1 MTAPQFRPLKFGVT
15 RVNLRNGT
23 DGTRYLQ
30 ADQDLQAFPDR
41 LTDRLQHWAQV
52 KPEHSF
58 MARRIQQADGTL
70 GDWQHISYAQAWQTA
85 RNIAQGLIDRGLN
98 AERPVV
104 ILSENSLEHALLA
117 LGCLVAGVPYVPTS
131 PPYSL
136 VSVDYDKLKHV
147 LSTVTPGMVFASDAR
162 YAKAI
167 AATVSDDM
175 EVVMVE
181 GDVPGRSVT
190 AFESLCSQPATP
202 AVDAAMAAT
211 GPDTIAKFLFTS
223 GSTKLPKAVINTNRL
238 WCANQQ
244 QMAQS
249 MPVLAE
255 QELVLVDW
263 LPWNHTFGGNHNF
276 GMTVFHGGTL
286 YIDDG
291 KPTPALMHETL
302 RNLREI
308 APTVYFNVPTGF
320 EAIAHAMQTDDQL
333 RKTLLSRVQMFFYA
347 GAALAQPI
355 WDSLYASQE
364 REVGERIVMGT
375 GLGMTES
382 GPFGIFVTNPF
393 VQAGDLGVPTP
404 GLELKLVNMQGKT
417 EVRYRGPNI
426 TPGYWRNPEETAS
439 AFDEE
444 GFFKTGDAVQWID
457 ETDVHLGL
465 KFDGRIAEDFKLA
478 TGTFVSVGPLRAKII
493 AAGAPFIQDAV
504 LTGINL
510 KEVGAMIF
518 PTPAVRALSG
528 LPADAPLADVLASAP
543 VLAKFQDIVNTLAQT
558 STGSANRIA
567 RLCLLS
573 EPPTIDKGEI
583 TDKGSINQRSV
594 LTHRADTV
602 AALHADTLH
611 DIKEEKMASKGFFNA
626 FADVWMH
633 DGVRTPMVDYC
644 GSLGHISPTD
654 LGIKAARE
662 ALKRA
667 GIAASEIGSVITGN
681 MAPGDF
687 DQFVL
692 PRHIGLYAGVPQ
704 EVPAIMVQRICGTGF
719 ELFRQAGEQIEAGVC
734 EAALVVGTESMTR
747 NPIAAFDHRTGFK
760 LGAPV
765 GFKDFMWE
773 ALKDP
778 AAGINMI
785 QTAENLA
792 KKYSITREEVDQ
804 FASDSF
810 AKAVAAQA
818 EGFHAGEIVP
828 VVTEKFELEGYVSR

>member
-1 MTAPQFRPLKFGVT
+1 
-15 RVNLRNGT
+15 
-23 DGTRYLQ
+23 
-30 ADQDLQAFPDR
+30 
-41 LTDRLQHWAQV
+41 
-52 KPEHSF
+52 
-58 MARRIQQADGTL
+58 
-70 GDWQHISYAQAWQTA
+70 
-85 RNIAQGLIDRGLN
+85 
-98 AERPVV
+98 
-104 ILSENSLEHALLA
+104 LEHGLLS
-117 LGCLVAGVPYVPTS
+117 LGCLVAGVPFVPTS

-147 LSTVTPGMVFASDAR
+147 LRTVTPGLVFASDAR

-167 AATVSDDM
+167 AATVGGDM
-175 EVVMVE
+175 EVVMCE
-181 GDVPGRSVT
+181 GQVPGRTVT
-190 AFESLCSQPATP
+190 AFDSLCATAATT

-223 GSTKLPKAVINTNRL
+223 GSTKLPKAVINNNRL

-320 EAIAHAMQTDDQL
+320 EAIAHAMKTDDQL
-333 RKTLLSRVQMFFYA
+333 RKTLLSRMQMFFYA

-355 WDSLYASQE
+355 WDSLYESQE
-364 REVGERIVMGT
+364 REIGERIVMGT

-404 GLELKLVNMQGKT
+404 GLELKLVDTQGKT

-426 TPGYWRNPEETAS
+426 TPGYWRNAEETAGS
-439 AFDEE
+439 FDEE

-457 ETDVHLGL
+457 ETNVHLGL

-478 TGTFVSVGPLRAKII
+478 TGTFVSVGPLRGKITTT
-493 AAGAPFIQDAV
+493 GAPYIQDAV
-504 LTGINL
+504 LTGINM

-528 LPADAPLADVLASAP
+528 LAADAPMSEVLASAP
-543 VLAKFQDIVNTLAQT
+543 VLAKFQEIVNTLAQT
-558 STGSANRIA
+558 ATGSANRIA

-594 LTHRADTV
+594 LAHRADLV
-602 AALHADTLH
+602 AALHA
-611 DIKEEKMASKGFFNA
+611 
-626 FADVWMH
+626 
-633 DGVRTPMVDYC
+633 
-644 GSLGHISPTD
+644 GSLPNI
-654 LGIKAARE
+654 I
-662 ALKRA
+662 
-667 GIAASEIGSVITGN
+667 
-681 MAPGDF
+681 
-687 DQFVL
+687 Q
-692 PRHIGLYAGVPQ
+692 PQ
-704 EVPAIMVQRICGTGF
+704 
-719 ELFRQAGEQIEAGVC
+719 
-734 EAALVVGTESMTR
+734 
-747 NPIAAFDHRTGFK
+747 
-760 LGAPV
+760 
-765 GFKDFMWE
+765 
-773 ALKDP
+773 
-778 AAGINMI
+778 
-785 QTAENLA
+785 
-792 KKYSITREEVDQ
+792 
-804 FASDSF
+804 
-810 AKAVAAQA
+810 
-818 EGFHAGEIVP
+818 
-828 VVTEKFELEGYVSR
+828 

>member
-1 MTAPQFRPLKFGVT
+1 MNAPKFRPLKFGVT
-15 RVNLRNGT
+15 RVSVRDGAP
-23 DGTRYLQ
+23 GTRYLQ
-30 ADQDLQAFPDR
+30 ADQALQDFPDR
-41 LTDRLQHWAQV
+41 LTDRLQHWARV
-52 KPEHSF
+52 KPEQTF
-58 MARRIQQADGTL
+58 MARRVKNADGTL
-70 GDWQHISYAQAWQTA
+70 GDWRHITYAQAWQTA
-85 RNIAQGLIDRGLN
+85 RSIAQSLIDRGLS

-104 ILSENSLEHALLA
+104 ILSENSLEHGLLS
-117 LGCLVAGVPYVPTS
+117 LGCLVAGVPFVPTS

-136 VSVDYDKLKHV
+136 VSLDYDKLKHV
-147 LSTVTPGMVFASDAR
+147 LRTVTPGLVFASDAR

-175 EVVMVE
+175 EVVMCE
-181 GDVPGRSVT
+181 GQVPGRTVT
-190 AFESLCSQPATP
+190 AFDSLCATTATT

-223 GSTKLPKAVINTNRL
+223 GSTKMPKAVINNNRL

-320 EAIAHAMQTDDQL
+320 EAIAHAMKTDDQL
-333 RKTLLSRVQMFFYA
+333 RKTLLSRMQMFFYA

-355 WDSLYASQE
+355 WDSLYESQE
-364 REVGERIVMGT
+364 REIGERIVMGT

-382 GPFGIFVTNPF
+382 GPFGIFVTTPF

-404 GLELKLVNMQGKT
+404 GLELKLVDTDGKT

-426 TPGYWRNPEETAS
+426 TPGYWRNAEETAGS
-439 AFDEE
+439 FDEE
-444 GFFKTGDAVQWID
+444 GFFKTGDAVKWID
-457 ETDVHLGL
+457 DANVHLGL

-478 TGTFVSVGPLRAKII
+478 TGTFVSVGPLRSKITTT
-493 AAGAPFIQDAV
+493 GAPYIQDAV
-504 LTGINL
+504 LTGINM

-528 LPADAPLADVLASAP
+528 LAADAPMSEVLASAP

-558 STGSANRIA
+558 ATGSANRIA

-594 LTHRADTV
+594 LAHRADMV
-602 AALHADTLH
+602 AALHA
-611 DIKEEKMASKGFFNA
+611 
-626 FADVWMH
+626 
-633 DGVRTPMVDYC
+633 
-644 GSLGHISPTD
+644 GSLPNI
-654 LGIKAARE
+654 I
-662 ALKRA
+662 
-667 GIAASEIGSVITGN
+667 
-681 MAPGDF
+681 
-687 DQFVL
+687 Q
-692 PRHIGLYAGVPQ
+692 PQ
-704 EVPAIMVQRICGTGF
+704 
-719 ELFRQAGEQIEAGVC
+719 
-734 EAALVVGTESMTR
+734 
-747 NPIAAFDHRTGFK
+747 
-760 LGAPV
+760 
-765 GFKDFMWE
+765 
-773 ALKDP
+773 
-778 AAGINMI
+778 
-785 QTAENLA
+785 
-792 KKYSITREEVDQ
+792 
-804 FASDSF
+804 
-810 AKAVAAQA
+810 
-818 EGFHAGEIVP
+818 
-828 VVTEKFELEGYVSR
+828 

>member
-1 MTAPQFRPLKFGVT
+1 MTSPQFRPLQFGVT
-15 RVNLRNGT
+15 RVQLRDGVPGT
-23 DGTRYLQ
+23 HYMKAEQPLQ
-30 ADQDLQAFPDR
+30 PYAAR
-41 LTDRLQHWAQV
+41 MTDRLQHWATT
-52 KPEHSF
+52 KPQHSF
-58 MARRIQQADGTL
+58 MARRTKKADGSL
-70 GDWQHISYAQAWQTA
+70 GEWQHITYAQAWQTA

-117 LGCLVAGVPYVPTS
+117 LGAMVAGVPFVPTS

-147 LSTVTPGMVFASDAR
+147 LKTVTPGLVFASDAR

-167 AATVSDDM
+167 AATVDASM
-175 EVVMVE
+175 EVVLVE
-181 GDVPGRSVT
+181 GDLQGRSVT
-190 AFESLCSQPATP
+190 RFDSLCATP
-202 AVDAAMAAT
+202 ATAEVDAAIQAT
-211 GPDTIAKFLFTS
+211 GPDTIVKFLFTS
-223 GSTKLPKAVINTNRL
+223 GSTKLPKAVINTQRL

-255 QELVLVDW
+255 KELVLVDW

-276 GMTVFHGGTL
+276 GMVVYHGGTM

-291 KPTPALMHETL
+291 KPTPALIGETL

-320 EAIAHAMQTDDQL
+320 EAIANAMKTDDLL

-355 WDSLYASQE
+355 WDSLYESQE
-364 REVGERIVMGT
+364 REIGERIVMGT

-404 GLELKLVNMQGKT
+404 GLELKLVDMQGKT

-426 TPGYWRNPEETAS
+426 TPGYWRNPEETAG

-444 GFFKTGDAVQWID
+444 GFFKTGDAVKWID

-478 TGTFVSVGPLRAKII
+478 TGTFVSVGPLRGKII
-493 AAGAPFIQDAV
+493 AAGAPYVQDAV
-504 LTGINL
+504 LTGLNM

-518 PTPAVRALSG
+518 TTPAVRALSG

-543 VLAKFQDIVNTLAQT
+543 VQAQFQAVVNALAQ
-558 STGSANRIA
+558 SATGSANRIA

-583 TDKGSINQRSV
+583 TDKGSINQRAV

-602 AALHADTLH
+602 AALHGGTLH
-611 DIKEEKMASKGFFNA
+611 
-626 FADVWMH
+626 
-633 DGVRTPMVDYC
+633 
-644 GSLGHISPTD
+644 HIV
-654 LGIKAARE
+654 K
-662 ALKRA
+662 
-667 GIAASEIGSVITGN
+667 
-681 MAPGDF
+681 
-687 DQFVL
+687 
-692 PRHIGLYAGVPQ
+692 PQ
-704 EVPAIMVQRICGTGF
+704 V
-719 ELFRQAGEQIEAGVC
+719 
-734 EAALVVGTESMTR
+734 
-747 NPIAAFDHRTGFK
+747 
-760 LGAPV
+760 
-765 GFKDFMWE
+765 
-773 ALKDP
+773 
-778 AAGINMI
+778 
-785 QTAENLA
+785 
-792 KKYSITREEVDQ
+792 
-804 FASDSF
+804 
-810 AKAVAAQA
+810 
-818 EGFHAGEIVP
+818 
-828 VVTEKFELEGYVSR
+828 